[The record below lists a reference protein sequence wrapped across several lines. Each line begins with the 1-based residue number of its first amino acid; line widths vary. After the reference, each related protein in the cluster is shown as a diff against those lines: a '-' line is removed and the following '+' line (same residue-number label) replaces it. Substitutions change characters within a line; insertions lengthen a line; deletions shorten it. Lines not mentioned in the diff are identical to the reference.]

1 MRNRIPDRTSTIIC
15 PCVSNRFEMQAK
27 NRHFNFADRTH
38 NKTLFMRSTLK
49 KRFINRLRLLACLL
63 ISTAS
68 LPALAVDFSLSG
80 YGTIGYAQSDQ
91 ENAYQRFIDEDGSFK
106 RDTILGVQLGARFNP
121 EWNATVQ
128 AKLAPAADS
137 DRDVKATLSW
147 AFLSYRPTDDWLFR
161 AGKLRIPFYLNSENA
176 DVGTTFT
183 AARLPI
189 EVYSTAT
196 TVDFVGASFAKTWL
210 LDESEWVLDGYW
222 GKANNTAW
230 RFYARDHNDPAILSI
245 QGPGEFFAK
254 LNMESKGLRLSLNQ
268 GGNTFLAGIHF
279 ADTTPR
285 SGENLG
291 PTTYVPVPAFP
302 FPGTVY
308 IPNPAANVFKITT
321 TTAHLG
327 ASIDLGH
334 GFRTTA
340 EYVRRKNDGST
351 LSPDSKGFYLTLEKQ
366 AGDWTSYLTYGK
378 LTTKNR
384 ELYQAVNTAQPPPS
398 PYNNFQ
404 RALADAMV
412 VYDQDSWAL
421 GTSYAI
427 DSKNKIKAEWS
438 VVDTGVASSFVDAS
452 PGGES
457 GDQHINVFSLS
468 YSFTF

>member
-1 MRNRIPDRTSTIIC
+1 MRLTQP
-15 PCVSNRFEMQAK
+15 
-27 NRHFNFADRTH
+27 
-38 NKTLFMRSTLK
+38 
-49 KRFINRLRLLACLL
+49 KRFINCMRTLAGLL
-63 ISTAS
+63 ISVACLS
-68 LPALAVDFSLSG
+68 AQAVDFSLSG

-91 ENAYQRFIDEDGSFK
+91 ENAYQRFIDEDGTLK
-106 RDTILGVQLGARFNP
+106 RDTVLGAQLSARFNP
-121 EWNATVQ
+121 EWSATLQ

-189 EVYSTAT
+189 EVYSTAA

-210 LDESEWVLDGYW
+210 VDENEWVLDGYW
-222 GKANNTAW
+222 GKANDASW
-230 RFYARDHNDPAILSI
+230 RFHARDPNVSPAPLLTPDG
-245 QGPGEFFAK
+245 QPGEFFAK
-254 LNMESKGLRLSLNQ
+254 LNTESGGFRLSLNRE
-268 GGNTFLAGIHF
+268 GNTFLAGIHR
-279 ADTTPR
+279 AKTTPR
-285 SGENLG
+285 DSPNLG
-291 PTTYVPVPAFP
+291 PSTYVLGPDIGIGTYYL
-302 FPGTVY
+302 PGTD
-308 IPNPAANVFKITT
+308 AHKIIT

-327 ASIDLGH
+327 ASIDLGQ
-334 GFRTTA
+334 GFRTIG
-340 EYVRRKNDGST
+340 EFVRRKNEGSS
-351 LSPDSKGFYLTLEKQ
+351 LSPDSKGFYLTLQKEV
-366 AGDWTSYLTYGK
+366 GHWTPYLTYAK

-384 ELYQAVNTAQPPPS
+384 DLYQAVNTAQPVAILNTT
-398 PYNNFQ
+398 YQ
-404 RALADAMV
+404 RALADTIV
-412 VYDQDSWAL
+412 VYDQQSWAL
-421 GTSYAI
+421 GTAYAI